1 MEVLKVVCYCR
12 CTPKASVTSAKVS
25 TTDCIELIAGREIIL
40 IRINGAINF
49 INSLMPEHE

>member
-1 MEVLKVVCYCR
+1 
-12 CTPKASVTSAKVS
+12 
-25 TTDCIELIAGREIIL
+25 LIAGREIIL